1 VTITLARSGVSR
13 AAAWIPT
20 WLALTSRGDGGCDFV
35 CDPDIPTG
43 NGAVLWRPEVFP
55 GVLLLTE
62 APSGFATS
70 PFSVSA
76 VGPVVEDRT
85 DAEGRE
91 ITLRDA
97 TGALYV
103 SVRDDEAESRP
114 AILLPLDDMI
124 EARLDVA
131 VSLVRRLRRKHVDLL
146 PARLRLTP
154 LQKTRLIQLL
164 HTFDILRDGGG
175 RRDVAKEVLNSEQ
188 ARLPSVEWK
197 DSAARRKATRLIQDA
212 TVFVERGYLKL
223 LRGD

>member
-1 VTITLARSGVSR
+1 MRR
-13 AAAWIPT
+13 
-20 WLALTSRGDGGCDFV
+20 ALTLRDDGGCVFAY
-35 CDPDIPTG
+35 DPDIPTRH
-43 NGAVLWRPEVFP
+43 NAVLWRPEAFS

-62 APSGFATS
+62 APAAFATA
-70 PFSVSA
+70 PFSA
-76 VGPVVEDRT
+76 AAIGPVFDDRA

-91 ITLRDA
+91 IVIRDSS
-97 TGALYV
+97 GELYV
-103 SVRDDEAESRP
+103 SVKRTEAENRP

-124 EARLDVA
+124 ELRLDVA
-131 VSLVRRLRRKHVDLL
+131 VSLVRRLRRKHGDLL

-154 LQKTRLIQLL
+154 LQKARLIQLL

-175 RRDVAKEVLNSEQ
+175 RRDVANEVLNSEQ

-212 TVFVERGYLKL
+212 NFLVEHGYLKL

>member
-1 VTITLARSGVSR
+1 M
-13 AAAWIPT
+13 
-20 WLALTSRGDGGCDFV
+20 
-35 CDPDIPTG
+35 
-43 NGAVLWRPEVFP
+43 
-55 GVLLLTE
+55 LLTE

>member
-1 VTITLARSGVSR
+1 M
-13 AAAWIPT
+13 PD
-20 WLALTSRGDGGCDFV
+20 DGGCVFA

-43 NGAVLWRPEVFP
+43 HNAILWRPEVFP
-55 GVLLLTE
+55 GALLLTE
-62 APSGFATS
+62 APSAFATA
-70 PFSVSA
+70 PFSA
-76 VGPVVEDRT
+76 AAIGPVFDDRA

-91 ITLRDA
+91 IVIRDSSGELHVSLRHA
-97 TGALYV
+97 
-103 SVRDDEAESRP
+103 EAENRP

-154 LQKTRLIQLL
+154 LQKARLIQLL

-175 RRDVAKEVLNSEQ
+175 RRDVANEVLNSEQ
-188 ARLPSVEWK
+188 ASLPSVEWK

-212 TVFVERGYLKL
+212 TVLVERGYLKL